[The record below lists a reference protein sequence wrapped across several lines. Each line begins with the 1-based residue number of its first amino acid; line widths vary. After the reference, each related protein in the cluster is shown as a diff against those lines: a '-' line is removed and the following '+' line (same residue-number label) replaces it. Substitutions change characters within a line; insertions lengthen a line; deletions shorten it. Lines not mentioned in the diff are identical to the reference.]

1 MFDAHP
7 GTVTIELTLLL
18 LCSGRIS
25 NVRTTFV
32 LRAIPEAAIPDP
44 VRTPPVV
51 ITAAPPTPPRKPAVP
66 DMPIV
71 VNAAPR
77 PAPITG
83 ARSPAD
89 NPITSPPPGVA
100 KLVNTDSW
108 EENKALTKS
117 SQTDHHVSSLPRGLL
132 PTLNDVP
139 LFHVFD
145 VLLDL
150 QSLRHPLFKLDQV

>member
-1 MFDAHP
+1 M
-7 GTVTIELTLLL
+7 
-18 LCSGRIS
+18 LCNGRIS
-25 NVRTTFV
+25 NVRTTPV

-51 ITAAPPTPPRKPAVP
+51 ITAAPPTPPRNPAVP

-100 KLVNTDSW
+100 KLVNTNSW
-108 EENKALTKS
+108 KANERIN
-117 SQTDHHVSSLPRGLL
+117 QE
-132 PTLNDVP
+132 
-139 LFHVFD
+139 
-145 VLLDL
+145 
-150 QSLRHPLFKLDQV
+150 

>member
-1 MFDAHP
+1 
-7 GTVTIELTLLL
+7 
-18 LCSGRIS
+18 
-25 NVRTTFV
+25 
-32 LRAIPEAAIPDP
+32 
-44 VRTPPVV
+44 
-51 ITAAPPTPPRKPAVP
+51 
-66 DMPIV
+66 MPIV
-71 VNAAPR
+71 VNAAPS

-108 EENKALTKS
+108 NADTKALTKS
-117 SQTDHHVSSLPRGLL
+117 SQANHHVSSLPRGLL
-132 PTLNDVP
+132 STFYDVP

-150 QSLRHPLFKLDQV
+150 